1 MKKLLAVIVMF
12 GAALVWRSF
21 SADKVLDI
29 EKELNFRVAL
39 RSPMAEVVNATGVIK
54 PRNGAEVRVGSRLS
68 GVLKAVHVDVGDTV
82 ERGQL
87 LAELEDLELLN
98 EIALQQGR
106 IEELDAQL
114 AFNRQLLERN
124 LKASILPDAELANL
138 RKEVAVGSARVKQAS
153 AALESQR
160 ILHAHTRVLAPIG
173 GTVASVSTRQGETV
187 AASFAAPT
195 FLTIIDLERLE
206 IQAYVDEAD
215 IGRIAVGQA
224 VTFSVDTWPGVDF
237 RGMVRTIHPS
247 AAVVNNVVNYVVII
261 DMDNS
266 DEFLLRPEM
275 TAHVRFVIYEVPAA
289 LVINRAALLSEAG
302 AYYVMVPGAQGLEK
316 RRVQLGIVH
325 PGDVEI
331 IAGLSEGNRY
341 LADRQQW
348 LALQP

>member
-21 SADKVLDI
+21 SSDKVLDI
-29 EKELNFRVAL
+29 EAELNFRVAL

-124 LKASILPDAELANL
+124 LKASILPDAELANV

-206 IQAYVDEAD
+206 IQAYVDESD
-215 IGRIAVGQA
+215 IGKIGPGQ
-224 VTFSVDTWPGVDF
+224 P
-237 RGMVRTIHPS
+237 
-247 AAVVNNVVNYVVII
+247 
-261 DMDNS
+261 
-266 DEFLLRPEM
+266 
-275 TAHVRFVIYEVPAA
+275 VRFTV
-289 LVINRAALLSEAG
+289 
-302 AYYVMVPGAQGLEK
+302 
-316 RRVQLGIVH
+316 
-325 PGDVEI
+325 D
-331 IAGLSEGNRY
+331 
-341 LADRQQW
+341 
-348 LALQP
+348 